1 LFPIFG
7 VLDSQFHETKIIVV
21 DIVALRLR
29 SPYSLISKY
38 FTDDDPIVIETNEL
52 FTIFDHWFELSKD
65 GNQAKFQN

>member
-1 LFPIFG
+1 
-7 VLDSQFHETKIIVV
+7 
-21 DIVALRLR
+21 
-29 SPYSLISKY
+29 LISKY